1 MTELL
6 PADAP
11 LRSPRR
17 HADIPP
23 VSDQVARLGVG
34 EESFDRHLRRQP
46 IENLHRFAM
55 VQDQHTPA
63 RGQGPTEVVQA
74 LVEEDKMRWIKLLG
88 AVKLLFL
95 DKEAEHRPVHGRLGQ
110 RFMVFKAKVA
120 LEPNEVDRSSPHAVF
135 PSFCRLRSR
144 RPVRQASLQ

>member
-34 EESFDRHLRRQP
+34 EESFERHLRRQA
-46 IENLHRFAM
+46 IENLHRFPAA
-55 VQDQHTPA
+55 QDQQTPA
-63 RGQGPTEVVQA
+63 RGQGPSEVVQA
-74 LVEEDKMRWIKLLG
+74 LVEEDEMRRIELLS
-88 AVKLLFL
+88 AVKLRFV
-95 DKEAEHRPVHGRLGQ
+95 DKKAEHRPVRGRCDQ
-110 RFMVFKAKVA
+110 RFMVFDAKVT
-120 LEPNEVDRSSPHAVF
+120 LEPNEVDRSSSHAAF
-135 PSFCRLRSR
+135 PSFCRRRSR